1 MLYFAEH
8 REQNLRLAILKILT
22 LTLLLVFEFALKPQ
36 RRLICVRLKI
46 NSLEKIFFTPGPA
59 QLYPTVEKHLLDAL
73 HANLGS
79 ISHRGKLFQQIF
91 SETTN
96 NLRTLLSLPDEFGI
110 YFTGSASEI
119 WQTSLASCAEKSSFH
134 FVNGSFSKKYFEYA
148 KELGLS
154 VHKAEAPMGLGFDIS
169 KIEIPDEV
177 EVICC
182 TQNETSTGV
191 QMPVAD
197 IHALK
202 DKYPDKLVFVDVVS
216 SLPHPNFD
224 WSKIDAILFS
234 VQKAFGMPAGLGVW
248 VVNKKTL
255 AKAQQIKDKGLL
267 KMPHHNL
274 LSLAEI
280 GAKNETPATPNVLFI
295 YLLGKIVADM
305 LAKGVETIRKE
316 TTHKA
321 NLVYDFCEQSESFEA
336 FVTEKAHRSETVI
349 VVKTKKPSAEIIE
362 ALKKDNIVMGAGYG
376 SLKDNQIRIAN
387 FPALSVSDIENLIHK
402 LNKI

>member
-1 MLYFAEH
+1 M
-8 REQNLRLAILKILT
+8 
-22 LTLLLVFEFALKPQ
+22 
-36 RRLICVRLKI
+36 
-46 NSLEKIFFTPGPA
+46 EKIYFTPGPA
-59 QLYPTVEKHLLDAL
+59 QLYPTVEKHLIDAL

-79 ISHRGKLFQQIF
+79 ISHRGKQFQQIF
-91 SETTN
+91 SETTS
-96 NLRTLLSLPDEFGI
+96 NLRKLLSIPDDFGI

-119 WQTSLASCAEKSSFH
+119 WQTSLASCVEKSSFH
-134 FVNGSFSKKYFEYA
+134 FVNGSFSKKYYEYA

-154 VHKAEAPMGLGFDIS
+154 AVKADAPMGQGFDIS
-169 KIEIPDEV
+169 KIEIPAEV

-216 SLPHPNFD
+216 SLPHPDFD
-224 WSKIDAILFS
+224 WTKVDSILFS

-248 VVNKKTL
+248 VANKKTI
-255 AKAQQIKDKGLL
+255 AKAQQLKDKGLL

-305 LAKGVETIRKE
+305 LNTGVETIRAE
-316 TTHKA
+316 TTLKA
-321 NLVYDFCEQSESFEA
+321 NLLYAFSEKSDLFEP
-336 FVTEKAHRSETVI
+336 FVKEISHRSETVI
-349 VVKTKKPSAEIIE
+349 VVNTKIPAANIIE
-362 ALKKDNIVMGAGYG
+362 ALKKDNIVLGAGYG

-387 FPALSVSDIENLIHK
+387 FPSISVSDVDNLLHK
-402 LNKI
+402 LGELL